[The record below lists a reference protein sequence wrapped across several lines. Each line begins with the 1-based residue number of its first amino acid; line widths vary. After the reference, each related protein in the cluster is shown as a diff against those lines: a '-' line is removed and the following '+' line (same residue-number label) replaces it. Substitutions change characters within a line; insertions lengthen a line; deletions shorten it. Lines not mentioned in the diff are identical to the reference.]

1 MLDTR
6 FAGVWNT
13 GFCSLERC
21 KSLLNIWAQKPKKR
35 PSLPLQLWL
44 SALAWLWQL
53 WQLWQLHSPCLIA
66 VPAYFS
72 SSHWGIDMPC
82 SKISKIHWIFIGY
95 SLDMQVLSKKNFN
108 LLGAMKKKN
117 GNGWC
122 VFSCLVAL
130 IWSAPA
136 TVLIFIHLCSF
147 RLSPIFAEF
156 PWISTFQLW
165 GKGSKFWMKA
175 HVWEVQCSCCLASG
189 AMRSLSIGYLYKMIE
204 AKQQAWWPRA

>member
-53 WQLWQLHSPCLIA
+53 WQLWQLHSPCLIP

-95 SLDMQVLSKKNFN
+95 SLDIHWICRFCQKKTSTCWEPWRKKTETADVFFHVLLRWFGQPQPLCSSLFIFAVSVWVLSLPNFHEFPRSN
-108 LLGAMKKKN
+108 SEAKAQSS
-117 GNGWC
+117 GWKPT
-122 VFSCLVAL
+122 SGRYSAHVAL
-130 IWSAPA
+130 QVEQCAAYPL
-136 TVLIFIHLCSF
+136 VIFTK
-147 RLSPIFAEF
+147 
-156 PWISTFQLW
+156 W
-165 GKGSKFWMKA
+165 
-175 HVWEVQCSCCLASG
+175 
-189 AMRSLSIGYLYKMIE
+189 
-204 AKQQAWWPRA
+204 

>member
-44 SALAWLWQL
+44 SACYGYGSYGSCTAVAQ
-53 WQLWQLHSPCLIA
+53 QLHSPCLIA

-95 SLDMQVLSKKNFN
+95 AGFVKKKLQPAGSHEEKKSETADVFFHVLLRWFGQPQPLCSSLFIFAVSIWVLSLPNFHEFPRSN
-108 LLGAMKKKN
+108 SEAKAQSS
-117 GNGWC
+117 GWKPT
-122 VFSCLVAL
+122 SGRYSAHVAL
-130 IWSAPA
+130 QVEQCAAYPL
-136 TVLIFIHLCSF
+136 VIFTK
-147 RLSPIFAEF
+147 
-156 PWISTFQLW
+156 W
-165 GKGSKFWMKA
+165 
-175 HVWEVQCSCCLASG
+175 
-189 AMRSLSIGYLYKMIE
+189 
-204 AKQQAWWPRA
+204 

>member
-21 KSLLNIWAQKPKKR
+21 NSLLNIWAQKPKKR

-44 SALAWLWQL
+44 SACYGYGSYGSCTAVAQ
-53 WQLWQLHSPCLIA
+53 QLHSPCLIA

-95 SLDMQVLSKKNFN
+95 AGFVKKTSTCWEPWRKKSETADVFFHVLLRWFGQPQPLCSSLFIFAVSIWVLSLPNFHEFPRSN
-108 LLGAMKKKN
+108 SEAKAQSS
-117 GNGWC
+117 GWKPT
-122 VFSCLVAL
+122 SGRYSAHVAL
-130 IWSAPA
+130 QVEQCAAYPL
-136 TVLIFIHLCSF
+136 VIFTK
-147 RLSPIFAEF
+147 
-156 PWISTFQLW
+156 W
-165 GKGSKFWMKA
+165 
-175 HVWEVQCSCCLASG
+175 
-189 AMRSLSIGYLYKMIE
+189 
-204 AKQQAWWPRA
+204 

>member
-44 SALAWLWQL
+44 SACYGYG
-53 WQLWQLHSPCLIA
+53 SYGSCTA
-66 VPAYFS
+66 VAQSLPDCGPSVFFIIPLGDRHALQQNQQNS
-72 SSHWGIDMPC
+72 LD
-82 SKISKIHWIFIGY
+82 IHWICRFC
-95 SLDMQVLSKKNFN
+95 QKKTSTCWKPWR
-108 LLGAMKKKN
+108 KKIKN
-117 GNGWC
+117 SWC
-122 VFSCLVAL
+122 VCSCLVAL

-189 AMRSLSIGYLYKMIE
+189 AMRSLSIGYLYKMVE
-204 AKQQAWWPRA
+204 AKR